1 MHHDLQRLWAVRE
14 HDESFVAGL
23 VAVWQGIILL
33 LTVFVSLVLARGAR
47 ISTNDVLRWR
57 VAKAELGAVA
67 CTAINVMLVLLLGSW
82 TGKALASGD
91 AAWWGMLLFGI
102 QAAIIAVII
111 AQLGC
116 LYKTCLDVVRDK
128 HAHISTRAPRVS
140 AVMPQPLPRRSNES
154 DEGPGSETSPATP
167 ASIDPPADWRSVF
180 ARMSK
185 EQDEKYERAMK
196 ERDEKYEHAMK
207 ERDEK
212 YERAMLDQDRKR
224 EHALKDQKQDYEQ
237 KLAELREMLE
247 VNAKAPSCSGHL
259 RGKNAVIIWIHPL
272 YLRHAFLVV
281 HSSPVYPAGNA

>member
-1 MHHDLQRLWAVRE
+1 
-14 HDESFVAGL
+14 
-23 VAVWQGIILL
+23 
-33 LTVFVSLVLARGAR
+33 VSLVLARGTR
-47 ISTNDVLRWR
+47 ISINDVLRWR
-57 VAKAELGAVA
+57 VAKVELGAVV
-67 CTAINVMLVLLLGSW
+67 CTAINVILVLFLGSLG
-82 TGKALASGD
+82 GKEFAS
-91 AAWWGMLLFGI
+91 LLVKI
-102 QAAIIAVII
+102 QAAISAVII

-116 LYKTCLDVVRDK
+116 LYQTCLDVVRDM

-167 ASIDPPADWRSVF
+167 ASIVPPADWRSAF

-196 ERDEKYEHAMK
+196 ERDKKYEHAMK

-212 YERAMLDQDRKR
+212 YERAMLDQDRKH

-247 VNAKAPSCSGHL
+247 ENVKALG
-259 RGKNAVIIWIHPL
+259 
-272 YLRHAFLVV
+272 
-281 HSSPVYPAGNA
+281 SSQHQTVRSSEL